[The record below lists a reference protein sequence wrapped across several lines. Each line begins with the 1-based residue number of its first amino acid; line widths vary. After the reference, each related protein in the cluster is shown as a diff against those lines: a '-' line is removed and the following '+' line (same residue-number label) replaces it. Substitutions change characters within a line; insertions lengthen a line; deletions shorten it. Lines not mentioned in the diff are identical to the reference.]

1 MEYPDCQYYISGS
14 AVALSLRHK
23 KIVAGTGGLSSSAQ
37 NWSCPFAA
45 ELSGVHLTLTSK
57 LIEVRATIEFSGRCY
72 KGHADRRCSIG

>member
-14 AVALSLRHK
+14 AVTLSLRHK

-37 NWSCPFAA
+37 NWSCPFAG

-57 LIEVRATIEFSGRCY
+57 RIEVRATIEFSGRCY
-72 KGHADRRCSIG
+72 KEHADRRCSIG